1 MDFFICANC
10 QFAFGNT
17 SGALDL
23 CNVFRKPIG
32 VVHVPIFEFQT
43 WSEKIFIITKRH
55 YSLNLKRFLKLS
67 EIFQLPLEELIRT
80 EGYEKNNIKLINLTS
95 DEIKDF
101 AIETMEH
108 FEQNINGKK
117 KNQNQLKFKK
127 LYVNLI
133 NESSMK
139 NLHGDFKATMSHN
152 FLEKNVEFLE

>member
-1 MDFFICANC
+1 MCLFLNFKLGQKN
-10 QFAFGNT
+10 FHNYKK
-17 SGALDL
+17 ALL
-23 CNVFRKPIG
+23 FK
-32 VVHVPIFEFQT
+32 FK
-43 WSEKIFIITKRH
+43 KIFKIIRNISIT
-55 YSLNLKRFLKLS
+55 
-67 EIFQLPLEELIRT
+67 LEELIRT

-108 FEQNINGKK
+108 FEQNINDTK